1 MYVYLIFELPVSS
14 FIEPLALKV
23 STSSTTCLAGLS
35 AAQDDDEEPQP
46 ARRHRQVSHIV
57 GYEEDWEEAQ
67 GITSTINRQPQSVKA
82 ANILPHQDQDEDE
95 QPPPSRHRQLLLQS
109 ASGTDG
115 KDTAP
120 APVTGNRKRLVIEDD
135 DDGPANKEAAEPPRS
150 SRLSAQEGTTDDV
163 PCDREAD
170 AELQSPATRLAEE
183 GLDPVEEVAMLRSRS
198 QRRSAGGSGHQAG
211 ASSIRDRMQQNQ
223 QKLHQ
228 VDHCIGSCPLSIYDV
243 FGALLDGF

>member
-1 MYVYLIFELPVSS
+1 MSS
-14 FIEPLALKV
+14 FIEPLALKG
-23 STSSTTCLAGLS
+23 STSSITCLAGLL

-67 GITSTINRQPQSVKA
+67 GITSTINRQPHSVKA

-95 QPPPSRHRQLLLQS
+95 QPLPSRQRQLQVQS
-109 ASGTDG
+109 ASATDE

-150 SRLSAQEGTTDDV
+150 GRRSAQEDTPEDV
-163 PCDREAD
+163 PSDREAD
-170 AELQSPATRLAEE
+170 AELQSPAARLAEE
-183 GLDPVEEVAMLRSRS
+183 GLDPVEETAVLRSRS
-198 QRRSAGGSGHQAG
+198 RKHSAGGSGQQAG
-211 ASSIRDRMQQNQ
+211 ARSIRDRMQQNQ

-228 VDHCIGSCPLSIYDV
+228 VDHCMGSVPTVHL
-243 FGALLDGF
+243 

>member
-1 MYVYLIFELPVSS
+1 MSS
-14 FIEPLALKV
+14 FIEPLALKG
-23 STSSTTCLAGLS
+23 STSSITCLAGLL

-67 GITSTINRQPQSVKA
+67 GITSTINRQPQSIKA

-95 QPPPSRHRQLLLQS
+95 QPLPSRQRQLQVQS
-109 ASGTDG
+109 ASATDE

-150 SRLSAQEGTTDDV
+150 SRRSAKEDTPEGV
-163 PCDREAD
+163 PSDGEAD
-170 AELQSPATRLAEE
+170 AELQSPAARLAEE
-183 GLDPVEEVAMLRSRS
+183 GLDPVEEVAVLQSRSR
-198 QRRSAGGSGHQAG
+198 RRSAGGSGHQAG
-211 ASSIRDRMQQNQ
+211 ARSIRDRMQQNQ

-228 VDHCIGSCPLSIYDV
+228 VDHCMVSGWETINAILRDV
-243 FGALLDGF
+243 DL